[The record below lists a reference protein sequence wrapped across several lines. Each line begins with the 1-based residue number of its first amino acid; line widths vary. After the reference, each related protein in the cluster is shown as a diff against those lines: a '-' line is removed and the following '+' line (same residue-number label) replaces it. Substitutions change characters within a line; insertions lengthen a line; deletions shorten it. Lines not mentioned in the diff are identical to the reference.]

1 MNSKKNSS
9 NHKPS
14 DAFKKKIEVFR
25 AHYKSEYDVEL
36 DSETIYFFIRVN
48 EMQAQL
54 ERKIEKIPEIRFRSG
69 WDYFLYGLGRAF
81 LWICL
86 VLTLTASLLQ
96 LR

>member
-1 MNSKKNSS
+1 MKSNQKASS
-9 NHKPS
+9 TRPS
-14 DAFKKKIEVFR
+14 DAFKRKIEVFR

-54 ERKIEKIPEIRFRSG
+54 EKKIEKIPEVRFRNG

-81 LWICL
+81 IWLCL
-86 VLTLTASLLQ
+86 VFIMIVSMLH